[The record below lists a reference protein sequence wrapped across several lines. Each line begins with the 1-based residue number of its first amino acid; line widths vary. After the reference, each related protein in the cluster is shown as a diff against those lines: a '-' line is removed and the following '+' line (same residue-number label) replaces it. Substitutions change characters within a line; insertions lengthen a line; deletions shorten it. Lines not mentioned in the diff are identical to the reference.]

1 MKRFAMIGLSVLAID
16 WAAPAMA
23 QHDHLAQQVQA
34 LQAQIQALQAQ
45 LAAVRANP
53 VLALGPYREGLS
65 LRPESRAAIER
76 APKSPIGIPVRD
88 VSCTLAD
95 AADMLDYF
103 RSAADVLTTLG
114 KDGAP
119 ACARAFLGRHGPLA
133 RFTRTGTD
141 EESSDH

>member
-1 MKRFAMIGLSVLAID
+1 MARVDSTRAITIPLD
-16 WAAPAMA
+16 EEAC
-23 QHDHLAQQVQA
+23 
-34 LQAQIQALQAQ
+34 
-45 LAAVRANP
+45 

-119 ACARAFLGRHGPLA
+119 ACARAFDNVRHALRVAGVKV
-133 RFTRTGTD
+133 
-141 EESSDH
+141 